1 MQFMTTQIDNNVPI
15 PTDEAPAAE
24 TAPETKSETKSEAP
38 KKKHRARRAK
48 TTAVNPAAS
57 LLAALK
63 FVAVAQK
70 KAGTVQQ
77 QFGMISGNWAA
88 ASNGVLTIATKVE
101 EDLTACPHTY
111 QLIDAL
117 SKVGEDLSI
126 TQLSPTS
133 LAVVSGAF
141 RALIPCAGFADVG
154 ITGPDERCAVIDDR
168 IKAAFEAV
176 LPLATDGAQHAHL
189 AAVLLQSGSAVATN
203 GHVLAEYWHGID
215 LPPMLI
221 PKASAVAILKA
232 GKALTGFGYSG
243 SSATFW
249 FEDDSFIKTQLFA
262 EQFPN
267 YQPLFNCKGLNPWPV
282 PDEFYKAVRSIESF
296 SRSGVVYFENGMLAS
311 NEQET
316 EASTYKIEGLPEG
329 MGFNAKYLLM
339 VKSSFKN
346 VHFDEDTNKAY
357 FFGENVRGVLSG
369 IDRNSAT
376 PHNAEASSEEDDNF
390 PPF

>member
-1 MQFMTTQIDNNVPI
+1 MTTQIDNNVPI
-15 PTDEAPAAE
+15 PTDEAPAVE
-24 TAPETKSETKSEAP
+24 SKPEAKPEAP
-38 KKKHRARRAK
+38 KKKHRARRTK

-77 QFGMISGNWAA
+77 QFGVISGNWAA
-88 ASNGVLTIATKVE
+88 ASNGVLTVATKVE
-101 EDLTACPHTY
+101 EDLSACPHTY

-141 RALIPCAGFADVG
+141 RALIPCVGFGDVG

-168 IKAAFEAV
+168 IKSAFEAV
-176 LPLATDGAQHAHL
+176 LPLATDGAQHSHL

-243 SSATFW
+243 PSATFW

-267 YQPLFNCKGLNPWPV
+267 YQPLFECEGLNPWPV

-339 VKSSFKN
+339 VESSFKN
-346 VHFDEDTNKAY
+346 VHFDESSNKAF
-357 FFGENVRGVLSG
+357 FFGENVRGVIMG

-376 PHNAEASSEEDDNF
+376 PYNAETTEFEDDV
-390 PPF
+390 PF

>member
-1 MQFMTTQIDNNVPI
+1 MTTQIDNNVPL
-15 PTDEAPAAE
+15 PNAEAPAA
-24 TAPETKSETKSEAP
+24 TPEAAKAKP
-38 KKKHRARRAK
+38 KHRARRPKA
-48 TTAVNPAAS
+48 TANPAAS

-88 ASNGVLTIATKVE
+88 ASNGVLTVATKVE

-126 TQLSPTS
+126 TQLSPTA

-141 RALIPCAGFADVG
+141 KALVPCVAFGDFE

-189 AAVLLQSGSAVATN
+189 AAVLLQAGSAVATN
-203 GHVLAEYWHGID
+203 GHVLVEYWHGID
-215 LPPMLI
+215 LPPGMLV
-221 PKASAVAILKA
+221 PKASAVAIAKA

-243 SSATFW
+243 ASATFW
-249 FEDDSFIKTQLFA
+249 FEDDSFIKTQLFG
-262 EQFPN
+262 EQYPN
-267 YQPLFNCKGLNPWPV
+267 YQIIFNCEGLNPWPV
-282 PDEFYKAVRSIESF
+282 PEEFYKAVRSIESF
-296 SRSGVVYFENGMLAS
+296 SRSGIVYFEDGMLAS

-339 VKSSFKN
+339 VEPSFKN
-346 VHFDEDTNKAY
+346 VHFDEDSNKAY
-357 FFGENVRGVLSG
+357 FFGENVRGVLMG

-376 PHNAEASSEEDDNF
+376 PHNTEASTEYEDDI
-390 PPF
+390 PF

>member
-1 MQFMTTQIDNNVPI
+1 MTTQIDSNIPI
-15 PTDEAPAAE
+15 PNDEAPAAE
-24 TAPETKSETKSEAP
+24 VKAEVKP
-38 KKKHRARRAK
+38 KKHRARRAK
-48 TTAVNPAAS
+48 TTANPAAS

-70 KAGTVQQ
+70 KTGTVQQ

-88 ASNGVLTIATKVE
+88 ASNGVLTVATKVE
-101 EDLTACPHTY
+101 EDLSACPHTY

-168 IKAAFEAV
+168 VKAAFEAV
-176 LPLATDGAQHAHL
+176 MPLATDGAQHAHL

-221 PKASAVAILKA
+221 PKASAVAIVKA

-243 SSATFW
+243 PSATFW

-267 YQPLFNCKGLNPWPV
+267 YQPLFACEGLNPWPV

-296 SRSGVVYFENGMLAS
+296 SRSGIVYFENGMLAS

-339 VKSSFKN
+339 VESSFKK
-346 VHFDEDTNKAY
+346 VHFDEQSNKAF
-357 FFGENVRGVLSG
+357 FFGENVRGVLMG

-376 PHNAEASSEEDDNF
+376 PYNPESNEDQNEDYT
-390 PPF
+390 PF

>member
-1 MQFMTTQIDNNVPI
+1 MTTQIDNNVPI
-15 PTDEAPAAE
+15 PGEEAPAA
-24 TAPETKSETKSEAP
+24 APEVTKP
-38 KKKHRARRAK
+38 KPKHRARRTKA
-48 TTAVNPAAS
+48 TANPAAS

-70 KAGTVQQ
+70 KTGTVQQ

-88 ASNGVLTIATKVE
+88 ASNGVLTVATKVE
-101 EDLTACPHTY
+101 EDLAACPHTY

-133 LAVVSGAF
+133 LAVVSGAL
-141 RALIPCAGFADVG
+141 RALIPCVGFGDLG
-154 ITGPDERCAVIDDR
+154 ISGPDERCAVIDDR
-168 IKAAFEAV
+168 IKSALECV
-176 LPLATDGAQHAHL
+176 LPLSTDGAQHAHF

-203 GHVLAEYWHGID
+203 GHLLAEYWHGID

-221 PKASAVAILKA
+221 PKASAVAIVKA

-243 SSATFW
+243 SAATFW

-267 YQPLFNCKGLNPWPV
+267 YQPLFNCEGLNPWPV
-282 PDEFYKAVRSIESF
+282 PEEFYKAVRSIESF
-296 SRSGVVYFENGMLAS
+296 SRSGIVYFENGVLAS

-339 VKSSFKN
+339 VESSFKN
-346 VHFDEDTNKAY
+346 VHFDEASNKAF
-357 FFGENVRGVLSG
+357 FFGENVRGVLMG

-376 PHNAEASSEEDDNF
+376 PYNGETTEDQSEDDI
-390 PPF
+390 PF

>member
-1 MQFMTTQIDNNVPI
+1 MSTIETGVEI
-15 PTDEAPAAE
+15 PAE
-24 TAPETKSETKSEAP
+24 PP
-38 KKKHRARRAK
+38 KKKHRARRAAVKK
-48 TTAVNPAAS
+48 TDAPNPAAS

-63 FVAVAQK
+63 FIAVAQK
-70 KAGTVQQ
+70 KSGTVQQ
-77 QFGMISGNWAA
+77 QFSVISGNWAA
-88 ASNGVLTIATKVE
+88 ASNGVLTVATKVE
-101 EDLTACPHTY
+101 EDLSACPHTY

-117 SKVGEDLSI
+117 SKVGEELAI

-141 RALIPCAGFADVG
+141 RALIPCVGFGDVG

-243 SSATFW
+243 PSATFW

-267 YQPLFNCKGLNPWPV
+267 YQPLFNCEGLNPWPV

-339 VKSSFKN
+339 VESSFKN
-346 VHFDEDTNKAY
+346 VHFDEQSNKAF
-357 FFGENVRGVLSG
+357 FFGENVRGVLMG

-376 PHNAEASSEEDDNF
+376 PYNPEANEFEDDI
-390 PPF
+390 PF

>member
-1 MQFMTTQIDNNVPI
+1 MTTQIDNNVPL
-15 PTDEAPAAE
+15 PTGEAPAA
-24 TAPETKSETKSEAP
+24 TPEAAKP
-38 KKKHRARRAK
+38 KKHRARRPKA
-48 TTAVNPAAS
+48 TANPAAS

-88 ASNGVLTIATKVE
+88 ASNGVLTVATKVE

-126 TQLSPTS
+126 TQLSPNA

-141 RALIPCAGFADVG
+141 KALIPCVAFGDFE

-203 GHVLAEYWHGID
+203 GHVLVEYWHGID
-215 LPPMLI
+215 LPPGMLV
-221 PKASAVAILKA
+221 PKASAVAIAKA

-243 SSATFW
+243 ASATFW
-249 FEDDSFIKTQLFA
+249 FEDDSFIKTQLFG
-262 EQFPN
+262 EQYPN
-267 YQPLFNCKGLNPWPV
+267 YQILFNCEGLNPWPV
-282 PDEFYKAVRSIESF
+282 PEEFYKAVRSIESF
-296 SRSGVVYFENGMLAS
+296 SRSGIVYFEDGMLAS

-339 VKSSFKN
+339 VEPSFKN
-346 VHFDEDTNKAY
+346 VHFDEDSNKAY
-357 FFGENVRGVLSG
+357 FFGENVRGVLMG

-376 PHNAEASSEEDDNF
+376 PHNAEASNEYEDDI
-390 PPF
+390 PF

>member
-1 MQFMTTQIDNNVPI
+1 MTTQIDNNVPL
-15 PTDEAPAAE
+15 PNAEAPAA
-24 TAPETKSETKSEAP
+24 TPEAAKP
-38 KKKHRARRAK
+38 KPKHRARRPKA
-48 TTAVNPAAS
+48 TANPAAS

-88 ASNGVLTIATKVE
+88 ASNGVLTVATKVE

-126 TQLSPTS
+126 TQLSPNA

-141 RALIPCAGFADVG
+141 KALVPCVAFGDFE

-189 AAVLLQSGSAVATN
+189 AAVLLQAGSAVATN
-203 GHVLAEYWHGID
+203 GHVLVEYWHGID
-215 LPPMLI
+215 LPPGMLV
-221 PKASAVAILKA
+221 PKASAVAIAKA

-243 SSATFW
+243 ASATFW
-249 FEDDSFIKTQLFA
+249 FEDDSFIKTQLFG
-262 EQFPN
+262 EQYPN
-267 YQPLFNCKGLNPWPV
+267 YGIIFNCEGLNPWPV
-282 PDEFYKAVRSIESF
+282 PEEFYKAVRSIESF
-296 SRSGVVYFENGMLAS
+296 SRSGIVYFEDGMLAS

-339 VKSSFKN
+339 VEPSFKN
-346 VHFDEDTNKAY
+346 VHFDEDSNKAY

-376 PHNAEASSEEDDNF
+376 PHNTEASTEYEDDI
-390 PPF
+390 PF

>member
-1 MQFMTTQIDNNVPI
+1 MTTQIDNNVPL
-15 PTDEAPAAE
+15 PTGEAPTA
-24 TAPETKSETKSEAP
+24 APEATKAKP
-38 KKKHRARRAK
+38 KHRARRPK
-48 TTAVNPAAS
+48 STANPAAS

-88 ASNGVLTIATKVE
+88 ASNEVLTVATKVE

-141 RALIPCAGFADVG
+141 RALIPCVGFGDVA

-189 AAVLLQSGSAVATN
+189 AAVLLQSGSAIATN
-203 GHVLAEYWHGID
+203 GHVLVEYWHGID
-215 LPPMLI
+215 LPPGMLV
-221 PKASAVAILKA
+221 PKASAVAIAKA

-243 SSATFW
+243 ASATFW
-249 FEDDSFIKTQLFA
+249 FEDDSFIKTQLFG
-262 EQFPN
+262 EQYPN
-267 YQPLFNCKGLNPWPV
+267 YQIVFNCEGLNPWPV
-282 PDEFYKAVRSIESF
+282 PEEFYKAVRSIESF
-296 SRSGVVYFENGMLAS
+296 SRSGIVYFEDGMLAS

-339 VKSSFKN
+339 VEPSFKN
-346 VHFDEDTNKAY
+346 VHFDEDSNKAY
-357 FFGENVRGVLSG
+357 FFGENVRGVLMG

-376 PHNAEASSEEDDNF
+376 PHNAEASNEYEDDI
-390 PPF
+390 PF

>member
-1 MQFMTTQIDNNVPI
+1 MTTQIDNNVPI

-77 QFGMISGNWAA
+77 QFGVISGNWAA
-88 ASNGVLTIATKVE
+88 ASNGVLTVATKVE
-101 EDLTACPHTY
+101 EDLSACPHTY

-141 RALIPCAGFADVG
+141 RALIPCVGFGDVG
-154 ITGPDERCAVIDDR
+154 ISGPDERCAVIDDR

-243 SSATFW
+243 PSATFW

-262 EQFPN
+262 EKFPN
-267 YQPLFNCKGLNPWPV
+267 YQPLFECEGLNPWPV

-339 VKSSFKN
+339 VETSFKN
-346 VHFDEDTNKAY
+346 VYFEESSNKAF
-357 FFGENVRGVLSG
+357 FFGENVRGVIMG

-376 PHNAEASSEEDDNF
+376 PYNAETTEFEDDI
-390 PPF
+390 PF

>member
-1 MQFMTTQIDNNVPI
+1 MTTQIDNNVPL
-15 PTDEAPAAE
+15 PNAEAPAA
-24 TAPETKSETKSEAP
+24 TPEAAKP
-38 KKKHRARRAK
+38 KKHRARRPKA
-48 TTAVNPAAS
+48 TANPAAS

-77 QFGMISGNWAA
+77 QFGMISSNWAA
-88 ASNGVLTIATKVE
+88 ASNGVLTVATKVE

-126 TQLSPTS
+126 TQLSPNA

-141 RALIPCAGFADVG
+141 KALVPCVAFGDFE

-176 LPLATDGAQHAHL
+176 LPLATEGAQHAHL

-203 GHVLAEYWHGID
+203 GHVLVEYWHGID
-215 LPPMLI
+215 LPPGMLV
-221 PKASAVAILKA
+221 PKASAVAIAKA

-243 SSATFW
+243 ASATFW
-249 FEDDSFIKTQLFA
+249 FEDDSFIKTQLFG
-262 EQFPN
+262 EQYPN
-267 YQPLFNCKGLNPWPV
+267 YQIIFNCEGLNPWPV
-282 PDEFYKAVRSIESF
+282 PEEFYKAVRSIESF
-296 SRSGVVYFENGMLAS
+296 SRSGIVYFEDGMLAS
-311 NEQET
+311 NEQEA

-339 VKSSFKN
+339 VEPSFKN
-346 VHFDEDTNKAY
+346 VYFDENSNKAY

-376 PHNAEASSEEDDNF
+376 PHNAEASNEYEDDI
-390 PPF
+390 PF

>member
-1 MQFMTTQIDNNVPI
+1 MKKVTLQDA
-15 PTDEAPAAE
+15 PTVES
-24 TAPETKSETKSEAP
+24 APEAKPEAP

-141 RALIPCAGFADVG
+141 RALIPCVGFGDVG
-154 ITGPDERCAVIDDR
+154 ITGPDERRAVIDDR

-267 YQPLFNCKGLNPWPV
+267 YQPLFNCEGLNPWPV

-339 VKSSFKN
+339 VEPSFKN
-346 VHFDEDTNKAY
+346 VHFEESSNKAF
-357 FFGENVRGVLSG
+357 FFGENVRGVIMG

-376 PHNAEASSEEDDNF
+376 PYNAEANEEDDKV

>member
-1 MQFMTTQIDNNVPI
+1 MTTQIDNNVPI
-15 PTDEAPAAE
+15 PGEEAPAA
-24 TAPETKSETKSEAP
+24 APEVAKP
-38 KKKHRARRAK
+38 KPKHRARRAK
-48 TTAVNPAAS
+48 ATANPAAS

-70 KAGTVQQ
+70 KTGTVQQ

-88 ASNGVLTIATKVE
+88 ASNGVLTVATKVE
-101 EDLTACPHTY
+101 EDLAACPHTY

-126 TQLSPTS
+126 TQLLPTS
-133 LAVVSGAF
+133 LAVVSGAL
-141 RALIPCAGFADVG
+141 RALIPCVGFGDLD
-154 ITGPDERCAVIDDR
+154 ISGPDERCAVIDDR
-168 IKAAFEAV
+168 VKAAFEAV

-243 SSATFW
+243 ASATFW
-249 FEDDSFIKTQLFA
+249 FEDDSFIKTQLFG
-262 EQFPN
+262 EQYPN
-267 YQPLFNCKGLNPWPV
+267 YQPLFNCEGLNPWPV

-329 MGFNAKYLLM
+329 MGFNAKYLLT
-339 VKSSFKN
+339 VESSFKN
-346 VHFDEDTNKAY
+346 VHFDESSNKAF
-357 FFGENVRGVLSG
+357 FFGENVRGVLMG

-376 PHNAEASSEEDDNF
+376 PYNAEANEEDDNF

>member
-1 MQFMTTQIDNNVPI
+1 MTTQIDNNVPI
-15 PTDEAPAAE
+15 PTDEAPTVE
-24 TAPETKSETKSEAP
+24 SAPETKSEAKPEAP

-77 QFGMISGNWAA
+77 QFGVISGNWAA
-88 ASNGVLTIATKVE
+88 ASNGVLTVATKVE
-101 EDLTACPHTY
+101 EDLSACPHTY

-117 SKVGEDLSI
+117 SKVGEELAI

-141 RALIPCAGFADVG
+141 RALIPCVGFGDVG

-189 AAVLLQSGSAVATN
+189 AAVLLRSGSAVATN

-243 SSATFW
+243 PSATFW

-267 YQPLFNCKGLNPWPV
+267 YQPLFNCEGLNPWPV

-296 SRSGVVYFENGMLAS
+296 SRSGVVFFENGMLAS

-329 MGFNAKYLLM
+329 MGFNAKYLLT
-339 VKSSFKN
+339 VESSFKN
-346 VHFDEDTNKAY
+346 VHFDESSNKAF
-357 FFGENVRGVLSG
+357 FFGENVRGVLMG
-369 IDRNSAT
+369 IERNSAT
-376 PHNAEASSEEDDNF
+376 PYNAEANEEDDNF

>member
-141 RALIPCAGFADVG
+141 RALIPCVGFGDVG
-154 ITGPDERCAVIDDR
+154 ISGPDERCAVIDDR

-203 GHVLAEYWHGID
+203 GYVLAEYSHGID

-267 YQPLFNCKGLNPWPV
+267 YQPLFNCEGLNPWPV
-282 PDEFYKAVRSIESF
+282 PEEFYKAVRSIESF

-339 VKSSFKN
+339 VESSFKN
-346 VHFDEDTNKAY
+346 VHFEESSNKAF
-357 FFGENVRGVLSG
+357 FFGENVRGVLMG

-376 PHNAEASSEEDDNF
+376 PYSPEANEEDDNF

>member
-1 MQFMTTQIDNNVPI
+1 MKKVTLQDA
-15 PTDEAPAAE
+15 PTVES
-24 TAPETKSETKSEAP
+24 APEAKPEAP

-88 ASNGVLTIATKVE
+88 ASNGVLTVATKVE
-101 EDLTACPHTY
+101 EDLSACPHTY

-141 RALIPCAGFADVG
+141 RALIPCVGFGDVG

-232 GKALTGFGYSG
+232 GKALAGFGYSG

-267 YQPLFNCKGLNPWPV
+267 YQPLFNCEGLNPWPV
-282 PDEFYKAVRSIESF
+282 PEEFYKAVRSIESF
-296 SRSGVVYFENGMLAS
+296 SRSGIVYFENGMLAS

-339 VKSSFKN
+339 VEPSFKN
-346 VHFDEDTNKAY
+346 VHFDESSNKAF
-357 FFGENVRGVLSG
+357 FFGENVRGVLMG
-369 IDRNSAT
+369 IERNSAT
-376 PHNAEASSEEDDNF
+376 PYNAETTEFEDDI
-390 PPF
+390 PF

>member
-1 MQFMTTQIDNNVPI
+1 MTTQIENNVPI
-15 PTDEAPAAE
+15 PE
-24 TAPETKSETKSEAP
+24 TTSEAP
-38 KKKHRARRAK
+38 KKRHRARRAK
-48 TTAVNPAAS
+48 VVVNPAAS

-63 FVAVAQK
+63 FIAIAQK
-70 KAGTVQQ
+70 KTGTVQQ
-77 QFGMISGNWAA
+77 QFGMIRGNWAA
-88 ASNGVLTIATKVE
+88 SSNGVLTVATKIE
-101 EDLTACPHTY
+101 EDLAACPHTY

-133 LAVVSGAF
+133 LAVVSGAL
-141 RALIPCAGFADVG
+141 RALIPCVAFNE
-154 ITGPDERCAVIDDR
+154 ISIIGPDERCAVIDDR

-176 LPLATDGAQHAHL
+176 MPLATDGAQHAHL
-189 AAVLLQSGSAVATN
+189 AAVFLQAGSAVATN

-221 PKASAVAILKA
+221 PKASAVAIVKA

-243 SSATFW
+243 PSATFW

-267 YQPLFNCKGLNPWPV
+267 YQPLFACEGLNPWPV

-296 SRSGVVYFENGMLAS
+296 SRSGIVYFENGMLAS

-329 MGFNAKYLLM
+329 MGFNAKYLLT
-339 VKSSFKN
+339 VEPSFKK
-346 VHFDEDTNKAY
+346 VHFDEQSNKAF
-357 FFGENVRGVLSG
+357 FFGENVRGVLMG

-376 PHNAEASSEEDDNF
+376 PYNAETSDDSNEEDDI
-390 PPF
+390 PF

>member
-1 MQFMTTQIDNNVPI
+1 MEIKT
-15 PTDEAPAAE
+15 
-24 TAPETKSETKSEAP
+24 ETKA
-38 KKKHRARRAK
+38 KKHRARRPKA
-48 TTAVNPAAS
+48 TANPAAS

-88 ASNGVLTIATKVE
+88 ASNGVLTVATKVE

-141 RALIPCAGFADVG
+141 RALIPCVGFGDVG

-168 IKAAFEAV
+168 VKAAFEAV

-232 GKALTGFGYSG
+232 GKGKNLGTYHSLSDAKKRLR
-243 SSATFW
+243 
-249 FEDDSFIKTQLFA
+249 Q
-262 EQFPN
+262 
-267 YQPLFNCKGLNPWPV
+267 V
-282 PDEFYKAVRSIESF
+282 EF
-296 SRSGVVYFENGMLAS
+296 
-311 NEQET
+311 
-316 EASTYKIEGLPEG
+316 
-329 MGFNAKYLLM
+329 
-339 VKSSFKN
+339 FK
-346 VHFDEDTNKAY
+346 HKK
-357 FFGENVRGVLSG
+357 RKK
-369 IDRNSAT
+369 RKR
-376 PHNAEASSEEDDNF
+376 
-390 PPF
+390 

>member
-1 MQFMTTQIDNNVPI
+1 MTTQIDNNVPI
-15 PTDEAPAAE
+15 PTDEAPAVE
-24 TAPETKSETKSEAP
+24 SKPEAKPEAP

-77 QFGMISGNWAA
+77 QFGVISGNWAA
-88 ASNGVLTIATKVE
+88 ASNGVLTVATKVE
-101 EDLTACPHTY
+101 EDLSACPHTY

-141 RALIPCAGFADVG
+141 RALIPCVGFGDVG

-203 GHVLAEYWHGID
+203 GYVLAEYWHGID

-243 SSATFW
+243 PSATFW

-267 YQPLFNCKGLNPWPV
+267 YQPLFNCKDLNPWPV
-282 PDEFYKAVRSIESF
+282 PEEFFKAVRSIESF

-346 VHFDEDTNKAY
+346 VHFDESSNKAF
-357 FFGENVRGVLSG
+357 FFGENVRGVLTG

-376 PHNAEASSEEDDNF
+376 PYSAETTEFEDDI
-390 PPF
+390 PF

>member
-1 MQFMTTQIDNNVPI
+1 MEI
-15 PTDEAPAAE
+15 EKPA
-24 TAPETKSETKSEAP
+24 
-38 KKKHRARRAK
+38 KHRARRPKA
-48 TTAVNPAAS
+48 TANPAAS
-57 LLAALK
+57 LLVALK

-88 ASNGVLTIATKVE
+88 ASNGVLTVATKVE

-126 TQLSPTS
+126 TQLSPTA

-141 RALIPCAGFADVG
+141 KALVPCVAFGDFE

-189 AAVLLQSGSAVATN
+189 AAVLLQAGSAVATN
-203 GHVLAEYWHGID
+203 GHVLVEYWHGID
-215 LPPMLI
+215 LPPGLLI
-221 PKASAVAILKA
+221 PKASAVAIAKA
-232 GKALTGFGYSG
+232 DKTLTGFGFSS

-249 FEDDSFIKTQLFA
+249 FEDGSFIKTQLFA
-262 EQFPN
+262 ERYPN
-267 YQPLFNCKGLNPWPV
+267 YQTVFDCESVNPWPL
-282 PDEFYKAVRSIESF
+282 PDEFYKAVRAIESF
-296 SRSGVVYFENGMLAS
+296 SRNGIVFFENGFLSS
-311 NEQET
+311 NERET

-329 MGFNAKYLLM
+329 MGFNAKLLLA
-339 VKSSFKN
+339 VEHGFKN
-346 VHFDEDTNKAY
+346 VHFDAEKNKAY
-357 FFGENVRGVLSG
+357 FFGENLRGVLMG
-369 IDRNSAT
+369 IDRRSETAY
-376 PHNAEASSEEDDNF
+376 NAEDEQNDDI
-390 PPF
+390 PF

>member
-1 MQFMTTQIDNNVPI
+1 MKTQIDNNVPL
-15 PTDEAPAAE
+15 PTEEAPA
-24 TAPETKSETKSEAP
+24 TQAPAAAEAP
-38 KKKHRARRAK
+38 KKKHRARRPKA
-48 TTAVNPAAS
+48 TANPAAS

-88 ASNGVLTIATKVE
+88 ASNGVLTVATKVE

-126 TQLSPTS
+126 TQLSPNA

-141 RALIPCAGFADVG
+141 KALVPCVAFGDFE
-154 ITGPDERCAVIDDR
+154 IIGPDERCAVIDDR

-203 GHVLAEYWHGID
+203 GHVLVEYWHGID
-215 LPPMLI
+215 LPPGMLV
-221 PKASAVAILKA
+221 PKASAVAIAKA

-243 SSATFW
+243 ASATFW
-249 FEDDSFIKTQLFA
+249 FEDDSFIKTQLFG
-262 EQFPN
+262 EQYPN
-267 YQPLFNCKGLNPWPV
+267 YQIIFNCEGLNPWPV
-282 PDEFYKAVRSIESF
+282 PEEFYKAVRSIESF
-296 SRSGVVYFENGMLAS
+296 SRSGIVYFEDGMLAS

-339 VKSSFKN
+339 VEPSFKN
-346 VHFDEDTNKAY
+346 VHFDEDSNKAY
-357 FFGENVRGVLSG
+357 FFGENVRGVLMG

-376 PHNAEASSEEDDNF
+376 PYNAEASTEYEDDI
-390 PPF
+390 PF

>member
-1 MQFMTTQIDNNVPI
+1 MTTQIDNNVPL
-15 PTDEAPAAE
+15 PTGEAPAA
-24 TAPETKSETKSEAP
+24 APEATKAKP
-38 KKKHRARRAK
+38 KHRARRPKA
-48 TTAVNPAAS
+48 TANPAAS

-88 ASNGVLTIATKVE
+88 ASNGVLTVATKVE

-126 TQLSPTS
+126 TQLSPTA

-141 RALIPCAGFADVG
+141 KALVPCVAFGDFE

-203 GHVLAEYWHGID
+203 GHVLVEYWHGID
-215 LPPMLI
+215 LPPGMLV
-221 PKASAVAILKA
+221 PKASAVAIAKA

-243 SSATFW
+243 ASATFW
-249 FEDDSFIKTQLFA
+249 FEDDSFIKTQLFG
-262 EQFPN
+262 EQYPN
-267 YQPLFNCKGLNPWPV
+267 YGIVFNCESLNPWPV
-282 PDEFYKAVRSIESF
+282 PEEFYKAVRSIESF
-296 SRSGVVYFENGMLAS
+296 SRSGIVYFEDGMLAS

-339 VKSSFKN
+339 VEPSFKN
-346 VHFDEDTNKAY
+346 VHFDEDSNKAY

-376 PHNAEASSEEDDNF
+376 PHNAEASNEYEDDI
-390 PPF
+390 PF

>member
-1 MQFMTTQIDNNVPI
+1 MTTQIDSNIPI
-15 PTDEAPAAE
+15 PTDEAPAVEAK
-24 TAPETKSETKSEAP
+24 PEAP

-48 TTAVNPAAS
+48 TTANPAAS

-88 ASNGVLTIATKVE
+88 ASNGVLTVATKVE

-141 RALIPCAGFADVG
+141 RALIPCAAFANVG
-154 ITGPDERCAVIDDR
+154 ITGPDERCAAIDDR
-168 IKAAFEAV
+168 IKAAFDAV
-176 LPLATDGAQHAHL
+176 AGLATDGAQHAYL
-189 AAVLLQSGSAVATN
+189 AAVLLQGGSAVATN
-203 GHVLAEYWHGID
+203 GAALLEYWHGID
-215 LPPMLI
+215 LPPGLLI
-221 PKASAVAILKA
+221 PKASAVAIAKA
-232 GKALTGFGYSG
+232 SKTLTGFGFSA

-249 FEDDSFIKTQLFA
+249 FEDDSFIKTQLFG
-262 EQFPN
+262 EQYPH
-267 YQPLFNCKGLNPWPV
+267 YRGLLEADGLNPWPL
-282 PDEFYKAVRSIESF
+282 PDEFFKAVRAIKSF
-296 SRSGVVYFENGMLAS
+296 SRNGIVYFKNGVLSS
-311 NEQET
+311 NERDE

-329 MGFNAKYLLM
+329 MGFNAKYLLA
-339 VKSSFKN
+339 VEHAFKN
-346 VHFDEDTNKAY
+346 VHFDEEANKAY
-357 FFGENVRGVLSG
+357 FFGEGIRGVLMA
-369 IDRNSAT
+369 IDKKAETSYDAT
-376 PHNAEASSEEDDNF
+376 NEDDNF